1 MGKDHQHL
9 GICLAD
15 VTLNPTDLI
24 VGGQKQVCCRAN
36 HLCGS
41 ASPPVPF
48 GGVHN
53 HSPCVPVLPAV
64 ASGKEGNFEQSC
76 AKSAC
81 LGFVSNIGFPV
92 KEKCAN
98 QTKSLRKAFYFPSAK
113 ETIYSSSSKHLMYLA
128 INRTM

>member
-1 MGKDHQHL
+1 VCKYQLFLVGWLFTGGFSAFLLRWGKDHQHL

-24 VGGQKQVCCRAN
+24 VGCQKQVCCRAN

-53 HSPCVPVLPAV
+53 QGALMFLFFLLLQLGKRTTLNSSVLNLHVQAL
-64 ASGKEGNFEQSC
+64 FQ
-76 AKSAC
+76 
-81 LGFVSNIGFPV
+81 I
-92 KEKCAN
+92 
-98 QTKSLRKAFYFPSAK
+98 
-113 ETIYSSSSKHLMYLA
+113 
-128 INRTM
+128 